1 MNEKITDFQ
10 GVVAH
15 IDRNN
20 IDTDQIIPTEYL
32 KSIKKYG
39 YEDYLFDG
47 WRYSDTGRLGQKK
60 ETRALIDDFIL
71 NQEIYSKSSIL
82 LTRDNFGCGSSREH
96 AVWALRDFGIKAV
109 IASSFGD
116 IFYNNCFKNGVLPIV
131 LDADVIE
138 VLFKDA
144 LNSVLE
150 LSISLE
156 EKTIRSADGDLIS
169 NFKVDQSLLDRIIFN
184 LDDVDITLKD
194 ADEIKSFESMRKELR
209 PEIFKDV

>member
-47 WRYSDTGRLGQKK
+47 WRYIDTGRLGQKK

-109 IASSFGD
+109 IA
-116 IFYNNCFKNGVLPIV
+116 IT
-131 LDADVIE
+131 
-138 VLFKDA
+138 A
-144 LNSVLE
+144 L
-150 LSISLE
+150 IPKSLNAH
-156 EKTIRSADGDLIS
+156 TAC
-169 NFKVDQSLLDRIIFN
+169 SLLEPQPKLSLVSNI
-184 LDDVDITLKD
+184 DDLEYI
-194 ADEIKSFESMRKELR
+194 S
-209 PEIFKDV
+209 